1 MNKAE
6 IAGLLSL
13 IFLGSILFTPSNS
26 DIWKYFLVVGAVF
39 GAVWFMKK

>member
-1 MNKAE
+1 MNKSE

-13 IFLGSILFTPSNS
+13 ILLSAILFTPVNS
-26 DIWKYFLVVGAVF
+26 DIWKYFLVAGIAL